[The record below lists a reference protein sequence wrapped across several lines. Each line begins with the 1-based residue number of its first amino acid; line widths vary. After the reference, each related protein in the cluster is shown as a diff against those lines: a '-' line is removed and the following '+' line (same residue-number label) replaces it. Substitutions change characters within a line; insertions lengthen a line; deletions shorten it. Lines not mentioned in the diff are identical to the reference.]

1 MLEFVARFLCLLP
14 IGRRQHASH
23 VLRTRVFLR
32 QALMRFSSAGDSA
45 RDTFDVSLSF
55 PFSVSSLIIPSAA
68 VAPLS
73 NDFCLFCF
81 SGLLHLQNLKRIVVR
96 VHVTSTLVFFFI
108 GGSFFSPL
116 SCACG
121 QNKQRRVARSLETGW
136 RNQPTRRRLLFITCG
151 ILLDAS
157 SSVGELAGRRYN
169 RPPESDEAAL
179 VLRNVVSFLF
189 YLFFNFS
196 ECLRPE
202 VADGSLQPS
211 ERFVF
216 FVFFT
221 EELFLH

>member
-96 VHVTSTLVFFFI
+96 VHVTSTLVFLFFHRWLV
-108 GGSFFSPL
+108 FFFRFRVRVGRTSKDVSPGRSKLGDAISPL
-116 SCACG
+116 GGAC
-121 QNKQRRVARSLETGW
+121 
-136 RNQPTRRRLLFITCG
+136 
-151 ILLDAS
+151 
-157 SSVGELAGRRYN
+157 
-169 RPPESDEAAL
+169 
-179 VLRNVVSFLF
+179 
-189 YLFFNFS
+189 FS
-196 ECLRPE
+196 
-202 VADGSLQPS
+202 
-211 ERFVF
+211 
-216 FVFFT
+216 
-221 EELFLH
+221 